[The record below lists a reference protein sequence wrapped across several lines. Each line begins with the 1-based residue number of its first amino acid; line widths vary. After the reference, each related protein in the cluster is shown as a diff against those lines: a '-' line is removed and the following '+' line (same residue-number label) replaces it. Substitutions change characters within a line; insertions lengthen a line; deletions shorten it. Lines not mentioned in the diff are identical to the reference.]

1 MHRLRLILTVAFA
14 CAAGAIFVPA
24 AGAGNFDEGK
34 MGCSGENPA
43 TCPTG
48 TVGQPYSL
56 TIYLAPPDGGRGED
70 FGCARF
76 SVSSGSLP
84 PGLSVSDEGLISGT
98 PTAAGSYDFYLT
110 VTYDNPTYCKP
121 PSDDRFIIN
130 INPSAPRL
138 IVSTSSLPEAN
149 INQPYTAPALTASG
163 GTVSSWTLAGGTLPP
178 GLTLNPNGVISGTPT
193 QSGLFSFTVQAN
205 GAGTTDTK
213 QLAIFVLAP
222 LDLGL
227 APNGTPAT
235 TQPLAV
241 SMKLATP
248 FAWGV
253 KATGGRAPYTYTV
266 DALPAGITLNPDM
279 VKKHLAAG
287 ETYWG

>member
-14 CAAGAIFVPA
+14 CAAGAIFVPG

-76 SVSSGSLP
+76 EVSSGALP
-84 PGLSVSDEGLISGT
+84 PGLSISDEGILSGT

-110 VTYDNPTYCKP
+110 VIYDKPTYCKS

-130 INPSAPRL
+130 INPAKPRL
-138 IVSTSSLPEAN
+138 IISTTALPDAT
-149 INQPYTAPALTASG
+149 INQAYTAPALTASG

-178 GLTLNPNGVISGTPT
+178 AASCRSSRRRSP
-193 QSGLFSFTVQAN
+193 
-205 GAGTTDTK
+205 
-213 QLAIFVLAP
+213 
-222 LDLGL
+222 
-227 APNGTPAT
+227 
-235 TQPLAV
+235 
-241 SMKLATP
+241 
-248 FAWGV
+248 
-253 KATGGRAPYTYTV
+253 GR
-266 DALPAGITLNPDM
+266 
-279 VKKHLAAG
+279 
-287 ETYWG
+287 

>member
-76 SVSSGSLP
+76 SVSSGSFP

-110 VTYDNPTYCKP
+110 VTYDKPTCCKP
-121 PSDDRFIIN
+121 PSDDR
-130 INPSAPRL
+130 
-138 IVSTSSLPEAN
+138 VHHQH
-149 INQPYTAPALTASG
+149 QP
-163 GTVSSWTLAGGTLPP
+163 
-178 GLTLNPNGVISGTPT
+178 
-193 QSGLFSFTVQAN
+193 
-205 GAGTTDTK
+205 
-213 QLAIFVLAP
+213 
-222 LDLGL
+222 
-227 APNGTPAT
+227 
-235 TQPLAV
+235 
-241 SMKLATP
+241 
-248 FAWGV
+248 
-253 KATGGRAPYTYTV
+253 GRSR
-266 DALPAGITLNPDM
+266 G
-279 VKKHLAAG
+279 
-287 ETYWG
+287 